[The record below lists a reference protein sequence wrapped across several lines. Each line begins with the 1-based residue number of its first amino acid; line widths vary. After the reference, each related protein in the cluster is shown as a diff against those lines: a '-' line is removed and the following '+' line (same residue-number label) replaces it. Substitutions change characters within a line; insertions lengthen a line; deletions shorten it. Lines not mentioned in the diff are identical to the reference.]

1 MELRQLEYFIAVCEE
16 LHFTRAAEKLGLT
29 QPSLSQQISLLEHEV
44 GIKLFDRIGR
54 RIAITESGSILL
66 EHAYRVF
73 HELSQAKAAIGE
85 LHGLERG
92 ALKVG
97 ALLTVVNTLLPQVL
111 IDFHQLYPKIEI
123 AVSGMRVDE
132 IKKSIL
138 HNAIDIG
145 IVYLPFEHPEIETI
159 SLRKEELVLAMSVHH
174 PLAGQPIV
182 PLHVLKDTAAILLP
196 ETYFIRRYLNELCR
210 QEGFLPVPAIE
221 LTTLESILLMVQREM
236 GVTVLAKSY
245 LHSLCHGDLSIAKI
259 DHPTM
264 EMEIGI
270 AYRRNK
276 HLCSASREFIK
287 MLQGK

>member
-1 MELRQLEYFIAVCEE
+1 
-16 LHFTRAAEKLGLT
+16 
-29 QPSLSQQISLLEHEV
+29 
-44 GIKLFDRIGR
+44 
-54 RIAITESGSILL
+54 
-66 EHAYRVF
+66 
-73 HELSQAKAAIGE
+73 
-85 LHGLERG
+85 
-92 ALKVG
+92 
-97 ALLTVVNTLLPQVL
+97 
-111 IDFHQLYPKIEI
+111 
-123 AVSGMRVDE
+123 
-132 IKKSIL
+132 
-138 HNAIDIG
+138 
-145 IVYLPFEHPEIETI
+145 
-159 SLRKEELVLAMSVHH
+159 MSVHH

-196 ETYFIRRYLNELCR
+196 ETYFIRQYLNELCR

-245 LHSLCHGDLSIAKI
+245 LHSLCHADLSIAKI
-259 DHPTM
+259 DHPAM